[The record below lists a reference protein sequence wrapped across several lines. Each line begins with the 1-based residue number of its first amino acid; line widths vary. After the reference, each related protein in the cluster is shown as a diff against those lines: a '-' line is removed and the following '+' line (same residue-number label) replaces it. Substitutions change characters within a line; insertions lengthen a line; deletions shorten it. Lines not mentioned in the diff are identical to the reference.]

1 MQNSYSSCAFQAS
14 VPKEWD
20 QLPLSLHISDLF
32 LIGFQAHGY
41 LTSSSPGSWLY
52 SLQFHISVCDCVC
65 VRHLINNNNYSS
77 IENYQW
83 RQSGL
88 KSGSWIQVKKIDF
101 SPRLLCPK
109 SGGCDPPPP
118 GLTPLII
125 IISIVATVTIIV
137 VVIIIIMSHL
147 NDLLCFIKYLRNAR
161 KFS

>member
-52 SLQFHISVCDCVC
+52 SLQIHISVCDCVC
-65 VRHLINNNNYSS
+65 VRYLINNNNYSS

-83 RQSGL
+83 CQSGL
-88 KSGSWIQVKKIDF
+88 KSGSWIRVKKIDF
-101 SPRLLCPK
+101 PPRLLCPK

-118 GLTPLII
+118 RIDAPDNYYIDSCNSNYNSSGNYNNNV
-125 IISIVATVTIIV
+125 S
-137 VVIIIIMSHL
+137 
-147 NDLLCFIKYLRNAR
+147 FE
-161 KFS
+161 